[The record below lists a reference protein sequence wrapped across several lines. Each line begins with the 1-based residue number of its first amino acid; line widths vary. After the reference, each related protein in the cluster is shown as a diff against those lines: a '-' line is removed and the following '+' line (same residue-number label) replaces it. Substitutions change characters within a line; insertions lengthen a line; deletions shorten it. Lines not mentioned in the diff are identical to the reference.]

1 MLRVQK
7 TTRTTL
13 TSSGCVSAGCRVP
26 DQWYGDYLSGISA
39 ARAGERALKQFIKQ
53 FGWDQ
58 VRTFNAAWLDYSE
71 RRALSAIRE
80 LPAATVTRTGRLDPL
95 GDFLPDGMDVKA
107 TVEVDP
113 DAGYV
118 TVDLRD
124 NPDCLDS
131 GLNQTEATVTAMAI
145 TGVINCLGGDLPL
158 NSGTFRRIK
167 VVLRE
172 NCAVGL
178 PQFPHSCSVATTMI
192 ADTLGNIVQH
202 ALTDLGYGYGI
213 AEGNLC
219 LPASTA
225 VISGKDFRRSADY
238 VNQLFLMG
246 GGGPASATGDGLN
259 YYIVPGGAGVCYRDS
274 VEIDEQRLPILVRS
288 MELVSGSAGAGR
300 QRGGLATRVEFGP
313 RGDGMTV
320 MAITNGCES
329 APRGAHGGKHSFP
342 GENVRRKAGQTTEVF
357 GGYIVS
363 KSRIGRDDRQLRQRW
378 WRVRGPLR

>member
-1 MLRVQK
+1 MCQR
-7 TTRTTL
+7 RI
-13 TSSGCVSAGCRVP
+13 RVP

-202 ALTDLGYGYGI
+202 ALTDLGYGYRR
-213 AEGNLC
+213 A
-219 LPASTA
+219 PA
-225 VISGKDFRRSADY
+225 
-238 VNQLFLMG
+238 
-246 GGGPASATGDGLN
+246 
-259 YYIVPGGAGVCYRDS
+259 
-274 VEIDEQRLPILVRS
+274 
-288 MELVSGSAGAGR
+288 
-300 QRGGLATRVEFGP
+300 
-313 RGDGMTV
+313 
-320 MAITNGCES
+320 
-329 APRGAHGGKHSFP
+329 
-342 GENVRRKAGQTTEVF
+342 
-357 GGYIVS
+357 
-363 KSRIGRDDRQLRQRW
+363 
-378 WRVRGPLR
+378 